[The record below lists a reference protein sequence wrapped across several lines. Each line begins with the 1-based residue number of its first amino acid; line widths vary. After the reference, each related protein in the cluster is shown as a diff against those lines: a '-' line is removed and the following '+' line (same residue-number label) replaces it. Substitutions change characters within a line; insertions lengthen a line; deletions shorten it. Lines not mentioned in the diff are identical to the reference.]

1 MGQQKP
7 YLLPAGFI
15 IPVRMNRPQYNNI
28 EGFRP
33 YFSFFFFLFSQLFR
47 LFIYLHF
54 MLQRISPNFQLLLK
68 KQLPSYHRWIHDNLV
83 LLTAYFNWLP

>member
-1 MGQQKP
+1 MLYFLPWPVMGQQKP

-33 YFSFFFFLFSQLFR
+33 YFSFFSFFPTFPI
-47 LFIYLHF
+47 IYLLTFHAPAYLSKF
-54 MLQRISPNFQLLLK
+54 PTTPQKTTTLISQMDP
-68 KQLPSYHRWIHDNLV
+68 
-83 LLTAYFNWLP
+83 